1 MNKNQDQLPAREQY
15 TAPQIGTIDMEP
27 EQNIL
32 SGSGTVPDMP
42 PAEW

>member
-1 MNKNQDQLPAREQY
+1 MNENQDKLPAREQY
-15 TAPQIGTIDMEP
+15 TAPQIGIINMEP

-42 PAEW
+42 GESW